1 MSVFFSGRQ
10 KVMRAIY
17 PLLMKVSRLLGKSK
31 VVQNN
36 GQVPP
41 PKPVYDLSV
50 TLNNGTHL
58 PLQSL
63 QGKKVLVVNTASNC
77 GYTAQYAE
85 LQQLQKEHPEDLV
98 VIGFPANDFKEQE
111 AGGDADIAQFCQV
124 NFGVTF
130 PLSKKTSVVQGSEQH
145 PLYKWLTQP
154 EQNGWNNQPPSWN
167 FSKYLLNE
175 QGVLTHYFDPAV
187 SPLSNEVK
195 KAVQEK

>member
-10 KVMRAIY
+10 KVMSAIY
-17 PLLMKVSRLLGKSK
+17 PLLMKVSRLLGRSR
-31 VVQNN
+31 VVQNR
-36 GQVPP
+36 GQAPP

-50 TLNNGTHL
+50 TLNNGTDL
-58 PLQSL
+58 PLQNL
-63 QGKKVLVVNTASNC
+63 QGKKVFVVNTASNC

-85 LQQLQKEHPEDLV
+85 LQQLQKEHAGDLV

-111 AGGDADIAQFCQV
+111 AGGDADIARFCQV

-130 PLSKKTSVVQGSEQH
+130 PLAKKTSVVPGREQH

-154 EQNGWNNQPPSWN
+154 EQNGWNKQPPSWN

-175 QGVLTHYFDPAV
+175 RGVLTHYFDPAV
-187 SPLSNEVK
+187 SPLGNEVK
-195 KAVQEK
+195 NALQEK

>member
-10 KVMRAIY
+10 KVMSALY
-17 PLLMKVSRLLGKSK
+17 PLIMKASRLLGKRN
-31 VVQNN
+31 VVQNM
-36 GQVPP
+36 GQAPP

-50 TLNNGTHL
+50 TLNNGTDL
-58 PLQSL
+58 PLQNL

-85 LQQLQKEHPEDLV
+85 LQQLQKEHPNDLV

-130 PLSKKTSVVQGSEQH
+130 PLAKKTSVVPGGEQH

-154 EQNGWNNQPPSWN
+154 EQNGWNKQAPSWN

-175 QGVLTHYFDPAV
+175 NGVLTHYFDPAV
-187 SPLSNEVK
+187 SPLSSEVK
-195 KAVQEK
+195 NALQEK